1 MDFRKLHVIIG
12 ELELDNIKLASKGDK
27 KALNILALTQAFRI
41 IEHKYR
47 KRTEC
52 INCGSKNTQIE
63 IICNDCANIEPRE
76 GIDLDL
82 KNGKLPKFDVSNS
95 YCGEQG
101 EENMKADIKEIMHAA
116 GDKFVFLRL
125 CNEAKEEL
133 DEAAFDLDQ
142 ESRMNGV

>member
-47 KRTEC
+47 KGTEC

-82 KNGKLPKFDVSNS
+82 KNGKLPKFDVSSLIDFKEMRKNFFKEHTS
-95 YCGEQG
+95 TDSFLHIPKVITHPHNLFEWF
-101 EENMKADIKEIMHAA
+101 KAEIIEY
-116 GDKFVFLRL
+116 LRAD
-125 CNEAKEEL
+125 C
-133 DEAAFDLDQ
+133 
-142 ESRMNGV
+142 